1 MKSWWQNL
9 SARERQLVTL
19 GTLVV
24 AAFLLYRLGW
34 LALIDR
40 GARLEARVADDY
52 RTLAWMRQ
60 ASAQLADLKGADAAP
75 TEAVN
80 PLLAIQETA
89 AQLGLDKQMTHL
101 DAQGGNGIQ
110 VRLENAPLDTMLGW
124 MQTLGR
130 RYGLAIER
138 VVIEP
143 QPAQVN
149 RVNATLVIS
158 PG

>member
-19 GTLVV
+19 GAFMI

-34 LALIDR
+34 LTLIDR

-52 RTLAWMRQ
+52 RTLAWMQQ
-60 ASAQLADLKGADAAP
+60 AGAQLASLEGADAAP
-75 TEAVN
+75 TNAVN

-89 AQLGLDKQMTHL
+89 TQLGLDKQMTHL

-138 VVIEP
+138 VIIEP